1 MLVRDFVICKYA
13 IPKNPHLHTESVRV
27 TSGFGQL
34 GSRVISSFASTVTPL
49 LWVSAGL
56 WLPFIVF
63 ALAHGVAA
71 LSVVVLG
78 IETKGK
84 VLEEIAD

>member
-1 MLVRDFVICKYA
+1 MDSVHAFNQCHGAFRVWG
-13 IPKNPHLHTESVRV
+13 ESDC
-27 TSGFGQL
+27 G
-34 GSRVISSFASTVTPL
+34 IFAPTVTPL

-63 ALAHGVAA
+63 GLAHGVAA
-71 LSVVVLG
+71 VSVVVLG

-84 VLEEIAD
+84 VLEEITE